1 MVTIYSKCRLLCS
14 AAGIALTPMMG
25 APILS
30 TAWALTVSQSIIGL
44 TTTSPAEAQ
53 TASARL
59 SADVLSLLVEVDGL
73 SKILDGKG
81 DLPEETIR
89 TLDDQISLLKGERY
103 EAITYS
109 IDDYALSIG
118 AIVGDGEG
126 IIEEID
132 SVLALAEQRQAELQ
146 ALDTRDAELAGI
158 ETAYAT
164 ADLAVSDTMSVLQEY
179 MEVAFEADAI
189 SGHPVFNNWKV
200 LHDDIAPRF
209 ADRLAEVQRVR
220 KDLGLRR
227 RQLHEHLHKAQIAL
241 HGMKA
246 HTERIIE
253 FREAQEVSAQPSDLL
268 KRMRERGA
276 SIEQGAELIRQG
288 NEATR
293 KKVNEI
299 QQAQADAMKKADL
312 IGKIMTVVQA
322 GLAAYGEVSKSP
334 SPDSTGLSIKTEET
348 ITIDYVFPKPPELLP
363 HPPVEIPQL

>member
-1 MVTIYSKCRLLCS
+1 MAKVYSNCRLLCS
-14 AAGIALTPMMG
+14 AVAIAFPSMTGAPVLSASWALAVGHGMIALT
-25 APILS
+25 APS
-30 TAWALTVSQSIIGL
+30 SV
-44 TTTSPAEAQ
+44 EAQ

-59 SADVLSLLVEVDGL
+59 SGDILSLLVEVDGL

-81 DLPEETIR
+81 DIPEETIR
-89 TLDDQISLLKGERY
+89 TLDDQISLLRGERY
-103 EAITYS
+103 EAIPYS
-109 IDDYALSIG
+109 IDDYALSVG

-146 ALDTRDAELAGI
+146 ALDTRDAQLAGI

-179 MEVAFEADAI
+179 LEVALEADVI
-189 SGHPVFNNWKV
+189 SGHPVFNNWQV
-200 LHDDIAPRF
+200 LHDEIAPRF

-220 KDLGLRR
+220 KDLGLQR
-227 RQLHEHLHKAQIAL
+227 RQLHDHLHTAQIAL
-241 HGMKA
+241 RGMRA

-253 FREAQEVSAQPSDLL
+253 FREAQEVTSQPSDLL

-276 SIEQGAELIRQG
+276 SIEQGAESIREG

-293 KKVNEI
+293 RRVTEI
-299 QQAQADAMKKADL
+299 QQAQAEAMKKADL

-322 GLAAYGEVSKSP
+322 GLVAYGEVSKSP
-334 SPDSTGLSIKTEET
+334 LPDSTGISIKTEET
-348 ITIDYVFPKPPELLP
+348 ITIEYVFPKPPELVP